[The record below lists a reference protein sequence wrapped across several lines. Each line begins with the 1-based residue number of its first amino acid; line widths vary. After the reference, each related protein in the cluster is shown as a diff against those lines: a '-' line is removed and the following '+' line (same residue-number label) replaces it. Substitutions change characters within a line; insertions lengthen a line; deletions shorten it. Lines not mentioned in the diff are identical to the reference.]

1 MGNFIL
7 KMQPQVIAPAGATVV
22 VVNQQGPYQEQEIRC
37 CCCFPMMCGIFSI
50 AAWGLIN
57 IYNMINAIGIFG
69 SLPGTAGVIGMVVV
83 ILVYLPEI
91 IFYFFVIKYMMGG
104 DTIENRRGVVIG
116 MRCLVANA
124 FLAALA
130 IIIFAGI
137 IGGGIVIF
145 VFVIVWGPLVV
156 LGLFLTWWMMTC
168 KDWYHELVK
177 VENQGQIPAD
187 KRL

>member
-1 MGNFIL
+1 
-7 KMQPQVIAPAGATVV
+7 
-22 VVNQQGPYQEQEIRC
+22 
-37 CCCFPMMCGIFSI
+37 MMCGIYSI

-69 SLPGTAGVIGMVVV
+69 SLPGTAGLIGTIVV

-104 DTIENRRGVVIG
+104 DTVEGRRGVVIG

-130 IIIFAGI
+130 IIIFFGV
-137 IGGGIVIF
+137 IGGQSIGAGVVIIASI
-145 VFVIVWGPLVV
+145 IVWGPLVV

-177 VENQGQIPAD
+177 VENNGQIPQE
-187 KRL
+187 KRM